1 MVVVLKLYFIIEVN
15 LLIEWTP
22 VVLPV
27 VQDLISPEVL
37 ELRIQLVP
45 FVKLKLF
52 VVSKHW

>member
-1 MVVVLKLYFIIEVN
+1 MVVVLKLYFINEVN
-15 LLIEWTP
+15 LLIKRTP

-45 FVKLKLF
+45 FMKLKLF